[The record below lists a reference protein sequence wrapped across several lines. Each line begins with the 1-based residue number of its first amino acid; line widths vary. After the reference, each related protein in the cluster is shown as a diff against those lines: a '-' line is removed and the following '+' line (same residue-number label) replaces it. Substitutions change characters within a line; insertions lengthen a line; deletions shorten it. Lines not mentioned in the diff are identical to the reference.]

1 MLTFVGISFYPS
13 NLIFKRIAKRFPKVF
28 HIFEEMLNN
37 IAKNNPLYSKLQLKN
52 KELTCGG
59 NGKSTPLFNRKICES
74 TGKVVYTVESIG
86 KMYFNK
92 KKIESLILQWLS

>member
-37 IAKNNPLYSKLQLKN
+37 FAKNNPLYSKLELKN

-59 NGKSTPLFNRKICES
+59 NGKSTPLISRMICES
-74 TGKVVYTVESIG
+74 TGKVVCTVETIG

-92 KKIESLILQWLS
+92 KTLSL

>member
-59 NGKSTPLFNRKICES
+59 NGKSTPLINRRICES

-92 KKIESLILQWLS
+92 KRLIL

>member
-1 MLTFVGISFYPS
+1 MLTFVGISCYTS

-37 IAKNNPLYSKLQLKN
+37 IAKINPLYSKLQLKN

-59 NGKSTPLFNRKICES
+59 NGKSTPLINRRICES
-74 TGKVVYTVESIG
+74 TGKVVCTVESIE
-86 KMYFNK
+86 KCTLIK
-92 KKIESLILQWLS
+92 KD

>member
-1 MLTFVGISFYPS
+1 MLAFVGISFYPS

-59 NGKSTPLFNRKICES
+59 NGESSPLIIRRICES
-74 TGKVVYTVESIG
+74 TGKVVCTVESIG

-92 KKIESLILQWLS
+92 KRLSL

>member
-1 MLTFVGISFYPS
+1 MLTFIGISFFTS
-13 NLIFKRIAKRFPKVF
+13 NLIFKRTAKIFPKVF

-37 IAKNNPLYSKLQLKN
+37 IAKNNPLYSKLELKN

-59 NGKSTPLFNRKICES
+59 NGKSTPLISKRICES
-74 TGKVVYTVESIG
+74 TGKVVCTVESIG

-92 KKIESLILQWLS
+92 KNIEFLILQWLS

>member
-13 NLIFKRIAKRFPKVF
+13 KLIFKRIAKRFPKVF
-28 HIFEEMLNN
+28 HIFGEMLN

-59 NGKSTPLFNRKICES
+59 NGKSTPLINRRICES
-74 TGKVVYTVESIG
+74 TGKVVCTVESIG

>member
-1 MLTFVGISFYPS
+1 MLAFVGISFYPS

-28 HIFEEMLNN
+28 LIFEELLNN

-59 NGKSTPLFNRKICES
+59 NGKSIPLINRRFCES
-74 TGKVVYTVESIG
+74 TGKVVCTVESIG

-92 KKIESLILQWLS
+92 KRLSL